1 MSTISAIYDHGVFKP
16 VLPVDLPDGTHV
28 EVVLPADGE
37 DPVAILQLRF
47 PGSFGTMSKEDADEL
62 QRIVD
67 EEFGQVNPDDWR

>member
-1 MSTISAIYDHGVFKP
+1 MNTISAIYDNGVFKP
-16 VLPVDLPDGTHV
+16 MRPVDLPQGTHV
-28 EVVLPADGE
+28 EVVLPANGG

-47 PGSFGTMSKEDADEL
+47 PGSFGTMSEEDADEL